1 MKFSKILNKVAAVAV
16 CALSFASAS
25 AYAVPA
31 FDVDPF
37 TVFGPADSSNY
48 SFAVDFTANQAITVD
63 ALAFFFN
70 TADVAG
76 SHAVAL
82 FDMSG
87 NKLAETVVDTADA
100 LIGHFRYSSIAAV
113 NLIAGASY
121 RIVGL
126 GNDGEFAVSQ
136 DVNVDSAIS
145 FLQAGIGNDSNNTSP
160 DFFPADTSWGA
171 AGDPTD
177 AFWGA
182 SFSFAP
188 THAEIPEPATYAL
201 FIAGLGF
208 LLIARRRKSN

>member
-1 MKFSKILNKVAAVAV
+1 MKFSKVLNKMAAVAV
-16 CALSFASAS
+16 CAMSFASAS

-37 TVFGPADSSNY
+37 SVFGAADSSNY

-82 FDMSG
+82 FDMNG
-87 NKLAETVVDTADA
+87 NKLAETIVDTADA
-100 LIGHFRYSSIAAV
+100 LVGHFRYSSIAAV
-113 NLIAGASY
+113 NLIAGTSY

-126 GNDGEFAVSQ
+126 GNDGEFAASQ
-136 DVNVDSAIS
+136 DVNVNSGIS
-145 FLQAGIGNDSNNTSP
+145 FLQAGVGDDSNNTSP
-160 DFFPADTSWGA
+160 DFNPAGLSWGN

-182 SFSFAP
+182 SFSFVP
-188 THAEIPEPATYAL
+188 TRAEVPEPATYAL
-201 FIAGLGF
+201 FFAGLGL
-208 LLIARRRKSN
+208 LLITRRRKSN